1 MTPVRL
7 YFLREPLFDFDS
19 LAFTPPFPEETD
31 LLSLLLLLADEFTF
45 GADCL
50 DCLADSDL

>member
-7 YFLREPLFDFDS
+7 YFLREPLFDFDP
-19 LAFTPPFPEETD
+19 LAFALLLPEDPD
-31 LLSLLLLLADEFTF
+31 LLSLLLLFTDEFF